1 MVQNRFLRA
10 DVNGSLIILWDHY
23 GWIYCS
29 AATLSYYPESGCF
42 SLLLP
47 SLGWM
52 SKHQDCWLNAKVW
65 QTIVPLCGG
74 LLIYFWLFSA
84 RICHIKSLEGIDLK
98 YACTLHFEAT
108 PWIHLRCYCKRSQ
121 VDCKSLGYS
130 SVLLCMCVLMTIFWY
145 DFPFLIVVYHSAV
158 YGQTWELSK
167 CAWYCYW
174 GNLPQRIPEIKTS
187 GAPRIWATQC
197 VCEAED
203 FFCFPEIQCLGGS
216 VWQRNMKNQN
226 NMGFWN

>member
-1 MVQNRFLRA
+1 MVEFTVQLPLWAITLRVAVSLCFYPVWVEWANIKIAGLMPRFGKQLFPCVGA
-10 DVNGSLIILWDHY
+10 YLFI
-23 GWIYCS
+23 
-29 AATLSYYPESGCF
+29 SGC
-42 SLLLP
+42 SLQE
-47 SLGWM
+47 SVI
-52 SKHQDCWLNAKVW
+52 SS
-65 QTIVPLCGG
+65 PLKG
-74 LLIYFWLFSA
+74 Y
-84 RICHIKSLEGIDLK
+84 LK

-108 PWIHLRCYCKRSQ
+108 PWIHLRCYCKCSQ
-121 VDCKSLGYS
+121 VDCKSLGHS
-130 SVLLCMCVLMTIFWY
+130 NVLLCMCVLMTIFWY
-145 DFPFLIVVYHSAV
+145 DFPFLIVVCHSAV

-216 VWQRNMKNQN
+216 VWQRNTKNQN